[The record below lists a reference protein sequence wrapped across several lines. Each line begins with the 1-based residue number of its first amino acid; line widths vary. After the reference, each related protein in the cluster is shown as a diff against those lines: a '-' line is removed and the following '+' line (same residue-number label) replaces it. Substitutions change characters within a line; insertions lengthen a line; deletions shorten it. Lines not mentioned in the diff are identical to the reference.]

1 MSEATVIN
9 NSEPA
14 NMDSANV
21 HSHTQSD
28 FTTSNEFTP
37 EKLAMMRF
45 NSSLLDR
52 DDVFSDPGHGGIG
65 KSVNFRGSHSTTRAE
80 GRSSL
85 ARSSR
90 QVTSSARRTS
100 SFM

>member
-9 NSEPA
+9 NSTSG
-14 NMDSANV
+14 NMDPGNV
-21 HSHTQSD
+21 HSHIQSD
-28 FTTSNEFTP
+28 FASTEFTP

-45 NSSLLDR
+45 NSSLLDC
-52 DDVFSDPGHGGIG
+52 DDVFSDPGHSGAG
-65 KSVNFRGSHSTTRAE
+65 KSVGFRGSHSTARAE